1 MRNRWSKIGLK
12 SLHKPQNLK
21 TVHPSMSQCCRQ
33 HYRVMLCEKMKQGA
47 ILRIRRV
54 LASTLIAGI
63 GKKTWKE
70 IAMKRRGWQEG
81 TLRSRGKGRGK
92 KESMFDCNL
101 AVGQNSHVANCC
113 CLLCFRAFLLHLAL
127 SIFPL
132 SAFPGSPALIWA
144 PILFRYW
151 QMHPSTVKPSWSSH
165 QSDPQELTER
175 RMERWGRR

>member
-1 MRNRWSKIGLK
+1 MRNRWSKIALK
-12 SLHKPQNLK
+12 SLHKPPNLK

-33 HYRVMLCEKMKQGA
+33 CYSVVLCEKMKQGA
-47 ILRIRRV
+47 ILRIHRV

-70 IAMKRRGWQEG
+70 IATKRRGWQEG
-81 TLRSRGKGRGK
+81 MLRIRGTGRK

-113 CLLCFRAFLLHLAL
+113 CVLHFGAFLLHLAL

-132 SAFPGSPALIWA
+132 SAFSGRPALIWA

-151 QMHPSTVKPSWSSH
+151 RMHPSTVKPSWSSH
-165 QSDPQELTER
+165 Q
-175 RMERWGRR
+175 